1 MLRTTGRRPRD
12 YEEYRVPPALQYL
25 WDAFWELDRSRN
37 RSMGCAPISEQELYF
52 WQKNTGYKL
61 LSWERS
67 AILKMDIAYC
77 EEMAKHERD

>member
-1 MLRTTGRRPRD
+1 
-12 YEEYRVPPALQYL
+12 
-25 WDAFWELDRSRN
+25 
-37 RSMGCAPISEQELYF
+37 MGCAPISEQELYF

-77 EEMAKHERD
+77 EETAKHERD